1 MNNKDTLLDVIGD
14 TDEKLIPELTEK
26 SKRKSVVKW
35 AALGGALTAA
45 AIACVIFLPKGSN
58 SENIPTMP
66 SDTGRSNVM
75 LLAAAV
81 YPEIPKYP
89 DETAYEDWEEYESVY
104 DAWNDARFALRNQP
118 EGYKDG
124 FDSFFIDS
132 TKAFLTNID
141 NKNKVYSPLSLYMAL
156 GMSAEITEGD
166 TRRQILDVLNQG
178 DIETLRSHSKSIW
191 QANYMDDGM
200 AKCVLATSLWTNDKL
215 TYNLNTVNAVA
226 DYYYSSVFTGNPT
239 DSEYSKLMQEWLNEQ
254 TDGLMTDY
262 VSEIKMDPEMALTLA
277 STVNYCGKWNE
288 KFDKELTEKAIFHS
302 PDGDIQWDFMN
313 KESGMMYRWGEKYTS
328 ISLQLENNGYMNLIL
343 PDEGYSPNDLLN
355 DEQVMGLMMNTR
367 DYPNNKYVNVNM
379 SVPKFDVSS
388 SIDLKDGLE
397 ALGITDIFDA
407 GKSDFTPLTDSSDKI
422 YLNRAEQDSRVLIDE
437 EGCRATALTVMQ
449 YDGAGEPEENVDFVL
464 DRPFIFEIVSATGL
478 PLFVGIVNNPVQ

>member
-26 SKRKSVVKW
+26 SKKKSIVKW
-35 AALGGALTAA
+35 AALGGGLTAA
-45 AIACVIFLPKGSN
+45 AVACAIFLLGGSN
-58 SENIPTMP
+58 GKTPTIP
-66 SDTGRSNVM
+66 SYTGGNNVR

-81 YPEIPKYP
+81 YPEMPDYP
-89 DETAYEDWEEYESVY
+89 DETAYTDLEEYETVY
-104 DAWNDARFALRNQP
+104 DAWSDARFALRNQP

-124 FDSFFIDS
+124 FDSFFADS
-132 TKAFLTNID
+132 TKVFLTNTD
-141 NKNKVYSPLSLYMAL
+141 NKNKVYSPLSLYMVL

-215 TYNLNTVNAVA
+215 NYNRNTLNAVA
-226 DYYYSSVFTGNPT
+226 DYYYSSVFTGSPT
-239 DSEYSKLMQEWLNEQ
+239 DSEYSKQLQKWLNEQ
-254 TDGLMTDY
+254 TDGLLTDY
-262 VSEIKMDPEMALTLA
+262 VSEIEIDPEMVLTLA

-288 KFDKELTEKAIFHS
+288 KFNKEFTEKAIFHS

-313 KESGMMYRWGEKYTS
+313 KESGMMYRWGEKFTS

-343 PDEGYSPNDLLN
+343 PDEGYSPYDLLN
-355 DEQVMGLMMNTR
+355 DEQVLKLMINTR
-367 DYPNNKYVNVNM
+367 DYPDNKYVNVNI

-397 ALGITDIFDA
+397 ALGVTDIFDV

-422 YLNRAEQDSRVLIDE
+422 YLNKAEQDSRVLIDE

>member
-26 SKRKSVVKW
+26 SKKKSVVKW
-35 AALGGALTAA
+35 AALGGGLAA
-45 AIACVIFLPKGSN
+45 AAVACAIFLFDGSN
-58 SENIPTMP
+58 GKTPTIPSYT
-66 SDTGRSNVM
+66 DGNNVK

-81 YPEIPKYP
+81 YPEIPEYP
-89 DETAYEDWEEYESVY
+89 DETAYTDWEEYETVY
-104 DAWNDARFALRNQP
+104 DAWSDARFALRNQP

-124 FDSFFIDS
+124 FDSFFADS

-254 TDGLMTDY
+254 TDGLLTDY

-313 KESGMMYRWGEKYTS
+313 KESGMMYRWGEKFTS

-379 SVPKFDVSS
+379 SVPKFDMSS